1 LGSCDYT
8 TLGHSAD
15 SVVTPDSASLYRGL
29 YWLRVM
35 DVGDLSHIFEPP
47 DSASSPEDG
56 SMKIGAGGWAYLP
69 LEEEDRLRAYSVL
82 FDYVEVNTT
91 FYHVPRL
98 STVRSWR
105 RRVPPRF
112 TFSVKCNRRATHELG
127 LRPAEETFRVLERM
141 KMTLRLLRSEMLV
154 LQTPPSLAVDERKV
168 REVAALLPC
177 AGLGGTQVF
186 WEARAQNSRDRV
198 KTVRAEMLREGLL
211 PVVDLA
217 REPPVPGSPVAYS
230 RMFGAAAYD
239 VDLLSKIYQRVTG
252 WRGDA
257 AVLTFHGGNM
267 YADALRYKRR
277 FST

>member
-1 LGSCDYT
+1 
-8 TLGHSAD
+8 
-15 SVVTPDSASLYRGL
+15 
-29 YWLRVM
+29 M
-35 DVGDLSHIFEPP
+35 DVGGVSHVLEPP
-47 DSASSPEDG
+47 VSASSPENG
-56 SMKIGAGGWAYLP
+56 SVKIGAGGWAYLP
-69 LEEEDRLRAYSVL
+69 LEAEDRLRAYAGL

-91 FYHVPRL
+91 FYRMPRL

-105 RRVPPRF
+105 RRVPLGF

-127 LRPAEETFRVLERM
+127 LRPVEETFHVLERM
-141 KMTLRLLRSEMLV
+141 RMTLRLLRSEMLV
-154 LQTPPSLAVDERKV
+154 LQTPPSLSVDERKV

-186 WEARAQNSRDRV
+186 WEARAPNSRDRV
-198 KTVRAEMLREGLL
+198 KAVRAEMLREGLF

-217 REPPVPGSPVAYS
+217 VEPPVHSSPVAYS

-239 VDLLSKIYQRVTG
+239 VDLLSKIFQRVSG

-267 YADALRYKRR
+267 YVDALRYKRR
-277 FST
+277 FSS

>member
-1 LGSCDYT
+1 
-8 TLGHSAD
+8 
-15 SVVTPDSASLYRGL
+15 
-29 YWLRVM
+29 M
-35 DVGDLSHIFEPP
+35 DVGAVHNALEPSV
-47 DSASSPEDG
+47 SASSRENR
-56 SMKIGAGGWAYLP
+56 SVKIGTGGWAYLP
-69 LEEEDRLRAYSVL
+69 LEEEDRLRAYAGL

-91 FYHVPRL
+91 FYHMPRL

-105 RRVPPRF
+105 RRVPPGF

-127 LRPAEETFRVLERM
+127 LTPVEETFRVLERM
-141 KMTLRLLRSEMLV
+141 RMALRLLRSDMLV

-168 REVAALLPC
+168 REVAAILPS

-186 WEARAQNSRDRV
+186 WEARVPNSRDRV
-198 KTVRAEMLREGLL
+198 KAVRAEMLREGLL

-230 RMFGAAAYD
+230 RMFGAAAFD
-239 VDLLSKIYQRVTG
+239 GHLLSKIYQRVTG

-267 YADALRYKRR
+267 YTDALRYKRR

>member
-1 LGSCDYT
+1 MVPRD
-8 TLGHSAD
+8 A
-15 SVVTPDSASLYRGL
+15 ASLYRGL

-35 DVGDLSHIFEPP
+35 DVEGVSHVLEPP
-47 DSASSPEDG
+47 VSASSRENG
-56 SMKIGAGGWAYLP
+56 SVKIGAGGWAYLP
-69 LEEEDRLRAYSVL
+69 LEDEDRLRAYAGL

-91 FYHVPRL
+91 FYHMPRL

-105 RRVPPRF
+105 RRVPPGF
-112 TFSVKCNRRATHELG
+112 TFSVKCNRKATHELG

-141 KMTLRLLRSEMLV
+141 RMALRLLRSDMLV

-168 REVAALLPC
+168 REVAAILPS
-177 AGLGGTQVF
+177 AGLDGIQVF
-186 WEARAQNSRDRV
+186 WEARAPNIRDRV
-198 KTVRAEMLREGLL
+198 KAVRAEMLREGIV

-230 RMFGAAAYD
+230 RMFGAAAFD
-239 VDLLSKIYQRVTG
+239 GDLLSKIYQRITG

-257 AVLTFHGGNM
+257 VVLTFHGGNM
-267 YADALRYKRR
+267 YVDALRYKRR